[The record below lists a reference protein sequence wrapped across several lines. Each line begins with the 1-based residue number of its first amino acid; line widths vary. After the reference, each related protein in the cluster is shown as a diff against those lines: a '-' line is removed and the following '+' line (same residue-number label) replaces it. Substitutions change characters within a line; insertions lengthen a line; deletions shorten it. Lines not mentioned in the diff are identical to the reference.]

1 MSDTTS
7 ENAQAF
13 DDSTDAVTEFM
24 TPAVK
29 AAREAGVPE
38 SFDNNSAVFL
48 HRTASGGGYV
58 LVAFD
63 PAVLTRW
70 SESSGF
76 KLLRAGLNF
85 LPMGLP
91 VLSVELE
98 DLDATKDGDNEASDQ
113 D

>member
-1 MSDTTS
+1 MS

-13 DDSTDAVTEFM
+13 DDSTDAAANFM
-24 TPAVK
+24 SPAVE
-29 AAREAGVPE
+29 AARTAGVTD
-38 SFDNNSAVFL
+38 SFDDNTAVFL
-48 HRTASGGGYV
+48 HRTGAGGGYV

-63 PAVLTRW
+63 PAVLVRW
-70 SESSGF
+70 SQSSGF
-76 KLLRAGLNF
+76 KLLKAGLNF

-98 DLDATKDGDNEASDQ
+98 DLDAPKNGTDEAGDQ

>member
-13 DDSTDAVTEFM
+13 DDSTDAAMEFM
-24 TPAVK
+24 TPAVQ

-38 SFDNNSAVFL
+38 AFDDNTSVFL
-48 HRTASGGGYV
+48 HRTAAGAGYV

-63 PAVLTRW
+63 PQVLIRW
-70 SESSGF
+70 SASSGF
-76 KLLRAGLNF
+76 KLLRAGINF
-85 LPMGLP
+85 LPMGMP

-98 DLDATKDGDNEASDQ
+98 DLDAPKDGNNEASDQ

>member
-13 DDSTDAVTEFM
+13 DDSTDRASEFM
-24 TPAVK
+24 TPAVQ

-38 SFDNNSAVFL
+38 EFDDNTAVFL
-48 HRTASGGGYV
+48 HRTAAGGGYV

-63 PAVLTRW
+63 PSVLTRW
-70 SESSGF
+70 SRSTGF
-76 KLLRAGLNF
+76 KLRRAGLNF

-98 DLDATKDGDNEASDQ
+98 DLDAAENGNDETSDQ